1 MKHTTE
7 FATLTLCL
15 AAASALAQG
24 LQPSYGGGGTYT
36 IPVTSDFEFT
46 STVADSAR
54 IVLERTDEDE
64 ILAGGAARTVLLAG
78 PNDSSGGMELR
89 GATDRPLVVAITNV
103 TTMPASGGIDIHANA
118 ALKLA
123 ASSPNGNPFSN
134 SSRKGSTI
142 TVHEGGTLLQP
153 RECRFGVLPHN
164 HQIVLD
170 GGVIRLNDGAT
181 PTSISAKLATIVL
194 NDLTFSN
201 GGRIENGRPYVGL
214 SAGGTWR
221 AQGDTPVS
229 CPDGVTVSGY
239 SYLAA
244 GDITLTLNAEDVTG
258 DDGVDFSIGV
268 IRRPG
273 SNDNYVS
280 TKPSTYAVQ
289 SNKVVVAKTGAGTLE
304 FAGANTYVGPTSI
317 NAGTIRLGAT
327 KCLDY
332 SNMVTLNGG
341 SIHAALN
348 TTNVIKKLKVSKSGS
363 ITLESGALLTVRAI
377 DTWDTTKTL
386 TVDVPDF
393 ARRLRFATANGT
405 PVILTS
411 AQLGALRNSSGKPLE
426 QDADG
431 WVLRKPR
438 GTVFMAK

>member
-1 MKHTTE
+1 MKHTIE
-7 FATLTLCL
+7 FATLALCL
-15 AAASALAQG
+15 ATASTLAQG
-24 LQPSYGGGGTYT
+24 LQPTYDGSGTYA

-46 STVADSAR
+46 SSVADSAR

-64 ILAGGAARTVLLAG
+64 ILADGAARTVLLAG

-170 GGVIRLNDGAT
+170 GGVLRLNDGAT

-194 NDLTFSN
+194 NDLTFKN

-244 GDITLTLNAEDVTG
+244 SDITLTLNVEDVTG
-258 DDGVDFSIGV
+258 DDGVDFSIGA

-273 SNDNYVS
+273 SNDNYS
-280 TKPSTYAVQ
+280 SAKPSALTVQ

-317 NAGTIRLGAT
+317 NAGTIRLGVT

-332 SNMVTLNGG
+332 SNLVTLNGG
-341 SIHAALN
+341 SIHSAAN
-348 TTNVIKKLKVSKSGS
+348 TTNVIKKLKVSKAS
-363 ITLESGALLTVRAI
+363 TVALESGALLTVRAI

-386 TVDVPDF
+386 TVDVPDC

-411 AQLGALRNSSGKPLE
+411 AQLGTLRTPNGKPLG

-431 WVLRKPR
+431 WVFRNPK
-438 GTVFMAK
+438 GTVFMVH